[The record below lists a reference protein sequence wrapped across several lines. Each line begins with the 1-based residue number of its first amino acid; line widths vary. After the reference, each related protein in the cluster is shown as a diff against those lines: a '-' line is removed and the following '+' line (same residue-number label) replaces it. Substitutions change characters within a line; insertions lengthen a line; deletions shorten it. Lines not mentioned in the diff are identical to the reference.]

1 MALQWEPR
9 LAVGVASIDSQH
21 KQLIDA
27 LNGLLAAMA
36 SSRGK
41 EEVGKLLKFLGDYTV
56 THFADEERLMAK
68 ARYPQADAHKREHE
82 AFIIEFKELA
92 ADFAKSGPSTSLTL
106 KLNGKVCEWL
116 RQHIAV
122 TDKDLA
128 AVLNKPAASA
138 QAR

>member
-1 MALQWEPR
+1 MALHWEPR

-21 KQLIDA
+21 KQLIEA

-36 SSRGK
+36 TSRGK

-56 THFADEERLMAK
+56 SHFADEERLMART
-68 ARYPQADAHKREHE
+68 RYPGAEAHKREHD

-92 ADFAKSGPSTSLTL
+92 GEFAKNGPTTSMTL

-122 TDKDLA
+122 TDTALA
-128 AVLNKPAASA
+128 AHLNRPAAA
-138 QAR
+138 A